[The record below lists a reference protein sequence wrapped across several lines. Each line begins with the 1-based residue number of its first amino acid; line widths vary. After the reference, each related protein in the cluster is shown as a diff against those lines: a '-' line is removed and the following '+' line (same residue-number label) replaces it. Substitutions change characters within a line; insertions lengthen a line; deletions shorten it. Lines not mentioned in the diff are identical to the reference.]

1 MIEEIIKV
9 QHKALNTLSD
19 KIIYCIIRNGSK
31 DNDYFPIS
39 QGQLAKMTGL
49 SIRTI
54 ASILKK
60 LKASGLIEAAPK
72 EDPRETTRYRT
83 VPF

>member
-9 QHKALNTLSD
+9 QHQAMKTLSD
-19 KIIYCIIRNGSK
+19 KVIYCIIRNGSK
-31 DNDYFPIS
+31 DKDYFPIS

-49 SIRTI
+49 STRTV

-60 LKASGLIEAAPK
+60 LRESGLIEVAPK
-72 EDPRETTRYRT
+72 QDYRETTRYRT